1 MEFCM
6 KRGELS
12 IYLCGMNLIVRLSST
27 LVYEWVYA
35 TRQKEYINVYIIIII
50 KSFIWSLVYKYNYDI
65 NDIYIILFFIIT
77 SIIQTHKGI
86 HCVIILNGGPTHIL

>member
-1 MEFCM
+1 MCITYIVTMEFCM

-35 TRQKEYINVYIIIII
+35 TRQKEYINVYIILSLRVLFDLLCINIIMTLMI
-50 KSFIWSLVYKYNYDI
+50 S
-65 NDIYIILFFIIT
+65 LFFSSLLLHQLYKPIKVFI
-77 SIIQTHKGI
+77 
-86 HCVIILNGGPTHIL
+86 VL

>member
-1 MEFCM
+1 MCITYIVTMEFWM

-35 TRQKEYINVYIIIII
+35 TRQKEYINVYIILSLRVLFDLLCINIIMTLMI
-50 KSFIWSLVYKYNYDI
+50 S
-65 NDIYIILFFIIT
+65 LFFSSLLLHQLYKPIKVFI
-77 SIIQTHKGI
+77 
-86 HCVIILNGGPTHIL
+86 VL

>member
-65 NDIYIILFFIIT
+65 NDIYILLFFIIT

-86 HCVIILNGGPTHIL
+86 HVTGMSTLVSMES